1 MHIAFISKLSL
12 QEREPQ
18 LKTKINTKKK
28 GNLNYKQTDNW
39 IKGPFNLR
47 GGEGGGGGVLPTCL
61 VVTIKERLWYFVCLW
76 DGFLLLVDM
85 DAN

>member
-47 GGEGGGGGVLPTCL
+47 GGEGGGPSNLSCCNHQREVMIFCVFMRWIF
-61 VVTIKERLWYFVCLW
+61 VVGRYGC
-76 DGFLLLVDM
+76 
-85 DAN
+85 